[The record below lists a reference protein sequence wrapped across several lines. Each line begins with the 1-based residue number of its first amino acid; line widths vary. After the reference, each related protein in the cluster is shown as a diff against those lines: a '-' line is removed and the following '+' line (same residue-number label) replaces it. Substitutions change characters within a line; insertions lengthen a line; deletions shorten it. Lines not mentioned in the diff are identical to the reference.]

1 MARRPTAQDVADLVG
16 VSRSSVSLVLNG
28 HGDGNIAPH
37 KQQAII
43 EAARRL
49 NYKPNAVA
57 LSLRSQRTRTI
68 GTLTWSAAAGL
79 PVAMLQAALEAA
91 VDSDYLLLV
100 LDTSGGDEQEA
111 RALSILQDRQVDA
124 LFVIAPE
131 LVDYQPVDLMTSVPT
146 LLLNCADP
154 RAGLTSLV
162 PDESTA
168 AATAAQLL
176 IEAGHTRIG
185 LLTDPPDAVLTRL
198 RLAGVQEAVLAA
210 ELEAL
215 TQIAAGRDTESG
227 FRAATELLS
236 GQEPPTALICTR
248 ERLAVGAVLAAAH
261 LGLRIPADLSVVS
274 LDDGE
279 RLAGQ
284 LAPPLT
290 TIERPDR
297 LIGQQAVAM
306 MLDWLSGDEELPV
319 RQLSFVCPAVLR
331 GSVARPAPPS
341 SLRLQRP
348 AAGP

>member
-43 EAARRL
+43 EAAKRL

-57 LSLRSQRTRTI
+57 LSLRSQRTRMI
-68 GTLTWSAAAGL
+68 GALTWSDAAGF
-79 PVAMLQAALEAA
+79 PVSMLQAAMEAA
-91 VDSDYLLLV
+91 IESDYLLLV

-111 RALSILQDRQVDA
+111 RALSISQDHQVDA
-124 LFVIAPE
+124 LFVMAPE
-131 LVDYQPVDLMTSVPT
+131 LVDYQPAELMGSVPT

-154 RAGLTSLV
+154 RAGLSSLV

-168 AATAAQLL
+168 ATTAAQLL

-185 LLTDPPDAVLTRL
+185 LLTDPPDTVLTRL
-198 RLAGVQEAVLAA
+198 RLAGVQDAVLAA
-210 ELEAL
+210 DLEAL
-215 TQIAAGRDTESG
+215 AQIAPGRDSG
-227 FRAATELLS
+227 SGYLASTELL
-236 GQEPPTALICTR
+236 GGREPPTALICTR
-248 ERLAVGAVLAAAH
+248 ERLAVGAVIAAAH

-279 RLAGQ
+279 RLAEQ

-297 LIGQQAVAM
+297 LIAQQAVAM
-306 MLDWLSGDEELPV
+306 MLDWLSRDADLPV
-319 RQLSFVCPAVLR
+319 RQLSFVCPAAMR
-331 GSVARPAPPS
+331 GSVAGPP
-341 SLRLQRP
+341 RRR
-348 AAGP
+348 

>member
-1 MARRPTAQDVADLVG
+1 MARRPTAQDVADLAG

-28 HGDGNIAPH
+28 RGEGNIAPH
-37 KQQAII
+37 KQQAIM

-68 GTLTWSAAAGL
+68 GALTWSAAAGFPML
-79 PVAMLQAALEAA
+79 ILQAALEAA
-91 VDSDYLLLV
+91 IERDYLLLI

-131 LVDYQPVDLMTSVPT
+131 LVDFAPAELMTSVPT
-146 LLLNCADP
+146 LLVNCADP

-162 PDESTA
+162 PDESA
-168 AATAAQLL
+168 AAASAAQLL

-185 LLTDPPDAVLTRL
+185 LVTDPPDAILTRL

-210 ELEAL
+210 DLEAL
-215 TQIAAGRDTESG
+215 AQIAAGRDTESG
-227 FRAATELLS
+227 FRAATELL
-236 GQEPPTALICTR
+236 GGEEPPTALICTR
-248 ERLAVGAVLAAAH
+248 ERLAVGAVLAAAR

-279 RLAGQ
+279 GLAGQ

-297 LIGQQAVAM
+297 LIARQAVTI
-306 MLDWLSGDEELPV
+306 MLDWLSGKNESPI
-319 RQLSFVCPAVLR
+319 RQLSFICQTALR
-331 GSVARPAPPS
+331 GSVAA
-341 SLRLQRP
+341 LR
-348 AAGP
+348 

>member
-1 MARRPTAQDVADLVG
+1 MARRPTAQDVADLAG

-28 HGDGNIAPH
+28 RGEGNIAPH

-49 NYKPNAVA
+49 NYTPNAVA

-68 GTLTWSAAAGL
+68 GTLTWSAAAGF
-79 PVAMLQAALEAA
+79 PMSMLQAALEAA
-91 VDSDYLLLV
+91 IARDYLLLV
-100 LDTSGGDEQEA
+100 LDTAGDDEQEA
-111 RALSILQDRQVDA
+111 RALSILQDRRIDA

-131 LVDYQPVDLMTSVPT
+131 LVDFAPAELMASIPT
-146 LLLNCADP
+146 LLVNCADP

-162 PDESTA
+162 PDESA
-168 AATAAQLL
+168 AAASAAQLL

-210 ELEAL
+210 NLEAL
-215 TQIAAGRDTESG
+215 AQIAAGRDTESG
-227 FRAATELLS
+227 FRAATELF
-236 GQEPPTALICTR
+236 GCQEPPTGLICTR
-248 ERLAVGAVLAAAH
+248 ERLAVGAVLAAAR

-297 LIGQQAVAM
+297 LIAQQAVAI
-306 MLDWLSGDEELPV
+306 MLDWLGGNDELPV
-319 RQLSFVCPAVLR
+319 RQLSFICQTAPR
-331 GSVARPAPPS
+331 GSVAAPPS
-341 SLRLQRP
+341 R
-348 AAGP
+348 

>member
-1 MARRPTAQDVADLVG
+1 MARRPTAQDVADLAG

-37 KQQAII
+37 KQQLII

-57 LSLRSQRTRTI
+57 LSLRSQHTRTI
-68 GTLTWSAAAGL
+68 GVLTWSAAAGF
-79 PVAMLQAALEAA
+79 PVSMLQAALEAA
-91 VDSDYLLLV
+91 IASDYLLLV

-131 LVDYQPVDLMTSVPT
+131 LVDYQPVEPMASIPT

-154 RAGLTSLV
+154 RGGLTSLV

-185 LLTDPPDAVLTRL
+185 LLTDPPDTVLTRL

-210 ELEAL
+210 DLEAL
-215 TQIAAGRDTESG
+215 AQIAAGRDTESG
-227 FRAATELLS
+227 FRAASELLGS
-236 GQEPPTALICTR
+236 EEPPTALICTR
-248 ERLAVGAVLAAAH
+248 ERLAVGAVLAAAR
-261 LGLRIPADLSVVS
+261 LGLQIPADLSMVS

-279 RLAGQ
+279 RLAEQ

-290 TIERPDR
+290 TICRPDR
-297 LIGQQAVAM
+297 LIAEQAVAI
-306 MLDWLSGDEELPV
+306 MLDWLGGEEELPV
-319 RQLSFVCPAVLR
+319 RQLSFVCPTALR
-331 GSVARPAPPS
+331 GSVAAPPPPRPRS
-341 SLRLQRP
+341 S
-348 AAGP
+348 

>member
-1 MARRPTAQDVADLVG
+1 MARRPTAQDVANLVG

-28 HGDGNIAPH
+28 RGAGNIAPH

-57 LSLRSQRTRTI
+57 LSLRNQRTRMI
-68 GTLTWSAAAGL
+68 GALTWSTAAGF
-79 PVAMLQAALEAA
+79 PMSMLQAAMEAA
-91 VDSDYLLLV
+91 VESDYVLLV

-124 LFVIAPE
+124 LFVVAPE
-131 LVDYQPVDLMTSVPT
+131 LVDYQPTELMASVPT

-154 RAGLTSLV
+154 RAGLSSLV
-162 PDESTA
+162 PDESA
-168 AATAAQLL
+168 AATTAARLL

-185 LLTDPPDAVLTRL
+185 LLTDPPDTVSTRL

-210 ELEAL
+210 DLEAL
-215 TQIAAGRDTESG
+215 AQIAPGRDSG
-227 FRAATELLS
+227 SGYGAATELLS

-279 RLAGQ
+279 RLAEQ

-297 LIGQQAVAM
+297 LIAQQAVAM
-306 MLDWLSGDEELPV
+306 MLDWLSGDAELPV
-319 RQLSFVCPAVLR
+319 RQLSFVCPAAMR
-331 GSVARPAPPS
+331 GSVAVPPPRAP
-341 SLRLQRP
+341 
-348 AAGP
+348 G

>member
-28 HGDGNIAPH
+28 HGEGNIAPH
-37 KQQAII
+37 KQQAIL

-68 GTLTWSAAAGL
+68 GALTWSTAAGFPL
-79 PVAMLQAALEAA
+79 WMLQAALEAA
-91 VDSDYLLLV
+91 VARDYLLLV

-131 LVDYQPVDLMTSVPT
+131 LVDFAPAELMGSVPT
-146 LLLNCADP
+146 LLVNCADP

-162 PDESTA
+162 PDECTA
-168 AATAAQLL
+168 AASAARLL

-210 ELEAL
+210 GLEAL
-215 TQIAAGRDTESG
+215 AQIAAGRDTKSG
-227 FRAATELLS
+227 FRAAIELLG

-248 ERLAVGAVLAAAH
+248 ERLAVGAVLAAAS

-279 RLAGQ
+279 RLAEQ

-297 LIGQQAVAM
+297 LIGQQAVAI
-306 MLDWLSGDEELPV
+306 MLDWLAGAEELPV
-319 RQLSFVCPAVLR
+319 RQLSFVCPTAQR
-331 GSVARPAPPS
+331 GSVTAPPAPS
-341 SLRLQRP
+341 GRRP
-348 AAGP
+348 RSR